1 MGGINSLSGL
11 NKVNV
16 DFRPTVNLEG
26 QNKVGSVGNY
36 CVVDCP
42 SYYKRD
48 YLDRMFK

>member
-1 MGGINSLSGL
+1 MPALKSKVAIKKSDGTTVTFG
-11 NKVNV
+11 NKVAY
-16 DFRPTVNLEG
+16 
-26 QNKVGSVGNY
+26 VGSY